1 MPTQGELARPSSR
14 HLAERVNSALA
25 GALAAVAVAV
35 VVAITATAWPILV
48 LPAVGVLLVVVVA
61 VMRLDLALMLLAAAV
76 PLEYSVSFGGGA
88 GSSITL
94 VKLTGG
100 LCFLSFIIQLATR
113 RRHLRID
120 ATHVM
125 LLGILACLLVSTVAA
140 QHLDSALPVTLRYVS
155 YVGLYMVLSS
165 FVGDYRTLE
174 RVVWMLS
181 IASAVAGVLAIRN
194 LLIGIDTR
202 ATPTYGDPND
212 LAYILSS
219 VLPLTLWLLRY
230 RGWARVF
237 VLVLIAIISLADA
250 LTFSRGA
257 ALGLGVAFVWVL
269 FYQRH
274 LIRTALVPILLVLS
288 LVAVVAVAQP
298 QRLSK
303 ALLYKSNVASA
314 NVGHRFDSWRSALEL
329 IATHPFA
336 GVGPG
341 NFQYYNAQ
349 VDGRPPTSQD
359 PTVVHN
365 TYLDVGVEVGLPA
378 LALLL
383 AYLATNLR
391 RIRVA
396 IRERIGPPSF
406 AIAVAGAMIV
416 AIVSAL
422 TLSEQ
427 YYAPLWLVGAMVTCI
442 WQDMRMRQPAGSRA
456 VRAGR
461 LAPRA

>member
-1 MPTQGELARPSSR
+1 MPTQGELARPSEP
-14 HLAERVNSALA
+14 HLAERVNNALA
-25 GALAAVAVAV
+25 GALAAIAVAV
-35 VVAITATAWPILV
+35 VVAIAATTWPVLV
-48 LPAVGVLLVVVVA
+48 LPGVAVIMVVVGA
-61 VMRLDLALMLLAAAV
+61 VMRLDLALLLLAAAV
-76 PLEYSVSFGGGA
+76 PLEYSVSFGSGA

-100 LCFLSFIIQLATR
+100 LCFLSFLIQLATR

-120 ATHVM
+120 GTHVL
-125 LLGILACLLVSTVAA
+125 LLGILACLLVATVAA
-140 QHLDSALPVTLRYVS
+140 QSLDSALPVTLRYIS
-155 YVGLYMVLSS
+155 YVALYMVLSS
-165 FVGDYRTLE
+165 FAGDYRTLR

-181 IASAVAGVLAIRN
+181 IASAVAGALAIRN
-194 LLIGIDTR
+194 LLIGLDTR
-202 ATPTYGDPND
+202 AKPTYGDAND

-230 RGWARVF
+230 RGAARV
-237 VLVLIAIISLADA
+237 VVVVLIAVISLADA

-257 ALGLGVAFVWVL
+257 AFGLGVAFAWVL

-274 LIRTALVPILLVLS
+274 LIRAALVPILLVVS

-314 NVGHRFDSWRSALEL
+314 NVSHRFDSWRSALEL

-341 NFQYYNAQ
+341 NFQYFNAQ

-383 AYLATNLR
+383 AYLGTNLV
-391 RIRVA
+391 RIRSV
-396 IRERIGPPSF
+396 IRMRVGPPSF
-406 AIAVAGAMIV
+406 GIAVAGALIV

-427 YYAPLWLVGAMVTCI
+427 YYAPLWLVGAMVTCM
-442 WQDMRMRQPAGSRA
+442 WQDMRMHPPGA
-456 VRAGR
+456 R
-461 LAPRA
+461 LASPSARSAPSV